1 MLTTFLISLV
11 VILLVI
17 ILMAVGVMA
26 GREPI
31 KGSCGGLNKLGLRDG
46 DCPVCGGNPAKCD
59 SQTDSQTGSQTDS
72 QAMKGDTGNGGQ
84 ASLARD
90 AMKKPE

>member
-1 MLTTFLISLV
+1 MMTTFV
-11 VILLVI
+11 VSMAAILLFIV
-17 ILMAVGVMA
+17 LMAVGVMA

-59 SQTDSQTGSQTDS
+59 SG
-72 QAMKGDTGNGGQ
+72 GDKTV
-84 ASLARD
+84 SLASD
-90 AMKKPE
+90 AMKKKA

>member
-1 MLTTFLISLV
+1 MLTTFLVSVIA
-11 VILLVI
+11 ILLVI
-17 ILMAVGVMA
+17 VLMAVGVMA

-46 DCPVCGGNPAKCD
+46 DCPVCGGNPAKCE
-59 SQTDSQTGSQTDS
+59 SEGANAGTS
-72 QAMKGDTGNGGQ
+72 A

-90 AMKKPE
+90 VMKKS

>member
-1 MLTTFLISLV
+1 MLTLFIISVVAVLIFMG
-11 VILLVI
+11 
-17 ILMAVGVMA
+17 LMAVGVMM

-59 SQTDSQTGSQTDS
+59 SE
-72 QAMKGDTGNGGQ
+72 KPDT
-84 ASLARD
+84 SLARN
-90 AMKKPE
+90 AMQNSNQK

>member
-11 VILLVI
+11 AILLVI

-59 SQTDSQTGSQTDS
+59 SQTDSPAD
-72 QAMKGDTGNGGQ
+72 KGDTESGGQ

>member
-1 MLTTFLISLV
+1 MLTTFLVSVIA
-11 VILLVI
+11 ILLVI
-17 ILMAVGVMA
+17 VLMAVGVMA

-46 DCPVCGGNPAKCD
+46 DCPVCGGNPAKCENEN
-59 SQTDSQTGSQTDS
+59 
-72 QAMKGDTGNGGQ
+72 GNAGESA

-90 AMKKPE
+90 VMKKS

>member
-1 MLTTFLISLV
+1 MLTMVLICFA

-17 ILMAVGVMA
+17 AGMAVGVMH

-46 DCPVCGGNPAKCD
+46 PCPVCGDDPAQCD
-59 SQTDSQTGSQTDS
+59 QNRP
-72 QAMKGDTGNGGQ
+72 QADGAGLG
-84 ASLARD
+84 RD
-90 AMKKPE
+90 AMR

>member
-11 VILLVI
+11 VILLMI
-17 ILMAVGVMA
+17 ALMAVGVIA

-31 KGSCGGLNKLGLRDG
+31 KGSCGGLNQLGLRDG
-46 DCPVCGGNPAKCD
+46 DCPVCGGNPAKCGTENA
-59 SQTDSQTGSQTDS
+59 S
-72 QAMKGDTGNGGQ
+72 KGNA

-90 AMKKPE
+90 AMKK